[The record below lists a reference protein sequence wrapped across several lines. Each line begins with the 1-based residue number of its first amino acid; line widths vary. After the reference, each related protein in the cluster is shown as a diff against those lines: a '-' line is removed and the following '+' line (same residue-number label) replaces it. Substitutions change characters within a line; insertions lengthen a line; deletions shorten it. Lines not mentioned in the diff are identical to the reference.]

1 MDYGV
6 QSAAL
11 VVPRLRERVSF
22 RLCPTNYFDSFQK
35 EFRLLGTIQDDPE
48 FMDFHHQEVV
58 ESVPE
63 LPSDPTPVPSSENV
77 TVDDLDSLDTNDLF
91 SFVLDNATLDNN
103 PPDIKSTPKDTL
115 ASAFRTPVLDFEQPG
130 DDISVPPDFISLLD
144 LAASE
149 DFLKDSLSLE
159 DVSLDLESGI
169 SSLQPTSES
178 SGGYNLPFFNS
189 SSESGIE
196 AMPAPQ
202 FDICSEEFGNC
213 SDGSD
218 AEEEERFTK
227 RGDGRPGPV
236 TMFLHNEDLAR
247 GKPGQRLV
255 LSAEE
260 RRLLSRM
267 GHKVPTM
274 FPLSRNDERVIRA
287 VRRKIRN
294 KLSAK
299 ASRARRQEYLQT
311 LEMRIHSC
319 HKENE
324 RLRSRVGELEKEK
337 RGLLANL
344 RKMRSYL
351 ARLISG
357 MPAVSNSSNGQQPLL
372 PLTFSPVCKSQKS
385 QSHGRSISFSKARSA
400 AGGTSLLVVAFMI
413 LAWATII
420 PLPDF
425 EISSRSLSNPVA
437 SVAGIVPSPV
447 SSPTLFPGRSRTLL
461 ARSDP
466 DKLGGLPPDQL
477 RPDKLNKGLKS
488 LAPQEAIPPNLPF
501 PTGWTDEPPESLL
514 VQRRDATTSYA
525 MEDL

>member
-11 VVPRLRERVSF
+11 VVPRLRERFSEGISALRDKFLVDDVEESSPSPIF
-22 RLCPTNYFDSFQK
+22 LV
-35 EFRLLGTIQDDPE
+35 QDDPE

-115 ASAFRTPVLDFEQPG
+115 ASAFRTPVLDFEQPD

-178 SGGYNLPFFNS
+178 SGGYNLPYFNS

-337 RGLLANL
+337 RCLLITPAPTEGKLAGRDPRHLVLEEDQRPQHPRYAEADTSAIERLLGWDRRQGSTEGLFYCEVA
-344 RKMRSYL
+344 MV
-351 ARLISG
+351 ARRQGGEKRRYKDTFMDSLHHLQI
-357 MPAVSNSSNGQQPLL
+357 NSE
-372 PLTFSPVCKSQKS
+372 T
-385 QSHGRSISFSKARSA
+385 
-400 AGGTSLLVVAFMI
+400 
-413 LAWATII
+413 
-420 PLPDF
+420 
-425 EISSRSLSNPVA
+425 
-437 SVAGIVPSPV
+437 
-447 SSPTLFPGRSRTLL
+447 
-461 ARSDP
+461 
-466 DKLGGLPPDQL
+466 
-477 RPDKLNKGLKS
+477 
-488 LAPQEAIPPNLPF
+488 
-501 PTGWTDEPPESLL
+501 
-514 VQRRDATTSYA
+514 
-525 MEDL
+525 